1 MTTSTTKQGLD
12 SEAGLND
19 RRGNSPESNN
29 ARSTP
34 SANRRRRRRRNGHL
48 RRGNN
53 GQSPSAPSA
62 LSPDNLVRDR
72 QFGSLPV
79 SRLVSSALHDLGYAA
94 PTPIQEQ
101 IIPAMLEGEDLV
113 GQAQT
118 GTGKTAAFGIPLAE
132 TLDPGEGHVQSVVLT
147 PTRELAVQVS
157 EELRSLC
164 RYRELRV
171 VTVYGGQSINRQL
184 DALQK
189 GAHIVVGTPGRILDH
204 LRRRTLRLDRVRTVV
219 LDEADEMLDIGFADD
234 IERILRF
241 TPSSRQT
248 ALFSA
253 TMPTA
258 IHRMVYRH
266 LKDPTWVRI
275 GGEAEPVKQ
284 VRQVYYEVASRD
296 KNAGLEELLES
307 GHSTGLGQPSDGQTL
322 IFRRTQKGVERLE
335 DYLRR
340 PGTSVRGIHGGLSQR
355 ERDNVMSAFRTGRL
369 ELLVAT
375 NLAARGLDIPA
386 ISRVINFDT
395 PQSVEEYVHRIGR
408 TSRMG
413 RPGTAITFVGEW
425 EFDDFEPI
433 QRHVGDDLEQGRLAR
448 YS

>member
-1 MTTSTTKQGLD
+1 VNDKPGNTQASKD
-12 SEAGLND
+12 SH
-19 RRGNSPESNN
+19 
-29 ARSTP
+29 STP
-34 SANRRRRRRRNGHL
+34 PTYRRRRSNRNDHRPL
-48 RRGNN
+48 GNN
-53 GQSPSAPSA
+53 GQRPPAPPVPSSDD
-62 LSPDNLVRDR
+62 LTRDQ
-72 QFGSLPV
+72 QFGSLRV
-79 SRLVSSALHDLGYAA
+79 SRPVSSALKDLGYAA

-101 IIPAMLEGEDLV
+101 IIPAMLEGKDLV

-132 TLDPGEGHVQSVVLT
+132 TQDPGEFHVQSVVLT
-147 PTRELAVQVS
+147 PTRELAVQVG

-164 RYRELRV
+164 KYRGLKV
-171 VTVYGGQSINRQL
+171 VTVYGGQSMNVQL
-184 DALQK
+184 EAVEK
-189 GAHIVVGTPGRILDH
+189 GVHIVVGTPGRVLDH
-204 LRRRTLRLDRVRTVV
+204 LGRRTLRMDRVRTVV

-241 TPSSRQT
+241 TPSSHQT

-253 TMPTA
+253 TMPGA

-266 LKDPTWVRI
+266 LNDPKWVRI
-275 GGEAEPVKQ
+275 GGEAAPVEQ

-296 KNAGLEELLES
+296 KNAGLAELLES
-307 GHSTGLGQPSDGQTL
+307 GYSNGSDTADKGQTL
-322 IFRRTQKGVERLE
+322 IFRRTQRGVERLV

-340 PGTSVRGIHGGLSQR
+340 RGASIRGIHGGLSQNQ
-355 ERDNVMSAFRTGRL
+355 RDGVMSAFRAGRL

-375 NLAARGLDIPA
+375 NVAARGLDIPA
-386 ISRVINFDT
+386 ISCVINFDT
-395 PQSVEEYVHRIGR
+395 PQNVEEYVHRIGR

-433 QRHVGDDLEQGRLAR
+433 RRHVGDDLEQGRLAR

>member
-1 MTTSTTKQGLD
+1 MD
-12 SEAGLND
+12 D
-19 RRGNSPESNN
+19 RPGNSRGWNN

-34 SANRRRRRRRNGHL
+34 TAH
-48 RRGNN
+48 RRGGKRRSGHHPRRNN
-53 GQSPSAPSA
+53 GQRPPAPSG
-62 LSPDNLVRDR
+62 LSSDDLARDR
-72 QFGSLPV
+72 QFGSLRV
-79 SRLVSSALHDLGYAA
+79 SQLVFSALQDLGYAT
-94 PTPIQEQ
+94 PMPIQEQ

-132 TLDPGEGHVQSVVLT
+132 TSDPRERHVQAVVLT

-164 RYRELRV
+164 RYRGLRV
-171 VTVYGGQSINRQL
+171 VTVYGGQSMNRQL
-184 DALQK
+184 DALKK
-189 GAHIVVGTPGRILDH
+189 GVHIVVGTPGRMLDH
-204 LRRRTLRLDRVRTVV
+204 LGRGTLRLDRIRTAV

-234 IERILRF
+234 IDRILRF
-241 TPSSRQT
+241 TPPSRQT

-253 TMPTA
+253 TMPKA
-258 IHRMVYRH
+258 IHRMVYHH
-266 LKDPTWVRI
+266 LKHPTWVRI
-275 GGEAEPVKQ
+275 GGEAKPVEQ
-284 VRQVYYEVASRD
+284 VRQIYYQVASRD
-296 KNAGLEELLES
+296 KNAGLEELLERD
-307 GHSTGLGQPSDGQTL
+307 HSTGSDQAGDGQTL
-322 IFRRTQKGVERLE
+322 IFRRTQRGVERLV

-340 PGTSVRGIHGGLSQR
+340 RGASVRGMHGRLSQR
-355 ERDNVMSAFRTGRL
+355 QRDTVMSAFRAGHL
-369 ELLVAT
+369 KLLVAT

-395 PQSVEEYVHRIGR
+395 PQNVEEYVHRIGR

-425 EFDDFEPI
+425 ELDDFEPI
-433 QRHVGDDLEQGRLAR
+433 QRHVGDVLERGRLAR

>member
-1 MTTSTTKQGLD
+1 M
-12 SEAGLND
+12 ND
-19 RRGNSPESNN
+19 RPGNPQASND

-34 SANRRRRRRRNGHL
+34 AVYRRRRSRRDGH
-48 RRGNN
+48 RPRGHN
-53 GQSPSAPSA
+53 GQRPPAPST
-62 LSPDNLVRDR
+62 LSSDDLVRDR
-72 QFGSLPV
+72 PFGSLRV
-79 SRLVSSALHDLGYAA
+79 SQPVSSALHDLGYAT

-101 IIPAMLEGEDLV
+101 IIPPMLEGEDVV

-132 TLDPGEGHVQSVVLT
+132 TLDTGERHVQSVVLT

-164 RYRELRV
+164 RHRGLRV

-189 GAHIVVGTPGRILDH
+189 GAHIVVGTPGRMLDH
-204 LRRRTLRLDRVRTVV
+204 LGRRTLRLDRVRTAI

-234 IERILRF
+234 IEQILRS
-241 TPSSRQT
+241 TPPSRQT

-253 TMPTA
+253 TMPQA
-258 IHRMVYRH
+258 IHRMAYRH
-266 LKDPTWVRI
+266 LKHPRWVRI
-275 GGEAEPVKQ
+275 GGEAEPVEQ

-296 KNAGLEELLES
+296 KNAGLDELLEC
-307 GHSTGLGQPSDGQTL
+307 GHSTDLDQAGDGQTL
-322 IFRRTQKGVERLE
+322 IFRRTQRGVERLVN
-335 DYLRR
+335 YLRR
-340 PGTSVRGIHGGLSQR
+340 RGASVRGIHGGLSQR
-355 ERDNVMSAFRTGRL
+355 ERDAAMGAFRAGDL
-369 ELLVAT
+369 KLLVAT
-375 NLAARGLDIPA
+375 NVAARGLDIPA

-395 PQSVEEYVHRIGR
+395 PQNVEEYVHRIGR

-425 EFDDFEPI
+425 ELDDFEPI
-433 QRHVGDDLEQGRLAR
+433 QRHAGDDLEQGRLAL

>member
-1 MTTSTTKQGLD
+1 MND
-12 SEAGLND
+12 SP
-19 RRGNSPESNN
+19 GNSQSSND

-34 SANRRRRRRRNGHL
+34 AAYRRRRRRRNGH
-48 RRGNN
+48 RPPENN
-53 GQSPSAPSA
+53 GQRPPAPSTPSSDGIA
-62 LSPDNLVRDR
+62 PDRN
-72 QFGSLPV
+72 FGDLRVSQPV
-79 SRLVSSALHDLGYAA
+79 YSALEDLGYST
-94 PTPIQEQ
+94 PTPTQEQ
-101 IIPAMLEGEDLV
+101 TIPAMLEGKDLV

-132 TLDPGEGHVQSVVLT
+132 TLDPGERHVQSVVLT

-164 RYRELRV
+164 RYRGLRV
-171 VTVYGGQSINRQL
+171 VTVYGGNSMSLQL
-184 DALQK
+184 NALQK

-204 LRRRTLRLDRVRTVV
+204 LGRRTLRLDLVRTAV

-234 IERILRF
+234 IDRILRF
-241 TPSSRQT
+241 TPTSRQT

-253 TMPTA
+253 TMPAA

-266 LKDPTWVRI
+266 LKNHPTWVRI
-275 GGEAEPVKQ
+275 GGEAEPVEQ
-284 VRQVYYEVASRD
+284 VRQIYYEVASRD

-307 GHSTGLGQPSDGQTL
+307 GHSTNVDQAGDGQTL
-322 IFRRTQKGVERLE
+322 IFRRTQRGVERLV

-340 PGTSVRGIHGGLSQR
+340 RGVSVRGIHGGLSQSQ
-355 ERDNVMSAFRTGRL
+355 RDSVMGAFRSGRL

-395 PQSVEEYVHRIGR
+395 PQNVEEYVHRIGR

-433 QRHVGDDLEQGRLAR
+433 QQHVGDHLEQGRLAF

>member
-1 MTTSTTKQGLD
+1 MNERPSNSQAPNSARSMPTTY
-12 SEAGLND
+12 
-19 RRGNSPESNN
+19 RRG
-29 ARSTP
+29 RS
-34 SANRRRRRRRNGHL
+34 RRNGHHP
-48 RRGNN
+48 RVNN
-53 GQSPSAPSA
+53 EQRPPAPLAPSSEDLA
-62 LSPDNLVRDR
+62 RDR
-72 QFGSLPV
+72 QFGSLRV
-79 SRLVSSALHDLGYAA
+79 SQLVSAALQDLGYSA

-101 IIPAMLEGEDLV
+101 TIPAMLQGEDLV

-132 TLDPGEGHVQSVVLT
+132 TLDPEQRHVQSVVLT
-147 PTRELAVQVS
+147 PTRELAIQVS

-164 RYRELRV
+164 RYRGLRV
-171 VTVYGGQSINRQL
+171 ATVYGGQAINRQL
-184 DALQK
+184 DALKK
-189 GAHIVVGTPGRILDH
+189 GVHIVVGTPGRMLDH
-204 LRRRTLRLDRVRTVV
+204 LGRRTLRLDRVQTAV

-253 TMPTA
+253 TMPKA

-266 LKDPTWVRI
+266 LKHPTWVRI
-275 GGEAEPVKQ
+275 GGEAKPVEQ

-296 KNAGLEELLES
+296 KNAGLEELLEN
-307 GHSTGLGQPSDGQTL
+307 GHSTGLHHGGGGQTL
-322 IFRRTQKGVERLE
+322 IFRRTQRGVERLV

-340 PGTSVRGIHGGLSQR
+340 RGASVRGIHGRLSQGQ
-355 ERDNVMSAFRTGRL
+355 RDAVMSAFRAGRL

-375 NLAARGLDIPA
+375 NLAARGLDIPT

-395 PQSVEEYVHRIGR
+395 PQNVEEYVHRIGR

-425 EFDDFEPI
+425 ELDDFEPI
-433 QRHVGDDLEQGRLAR
+433 QRHVGADLEQRRLAL

>member
-1 MTTSTTKQGLD
+1 M
-12 SEAGLND
+12 ND
-19 RRGNSPESNN
+19 RTGDSQASND

-34 SANRRRRRRRNGHL
+34 TTYRRRRNRRNGH
-48 RRGNN
+48 RPPGNN
-53 GQSPSAPSA
+53 GQRPPAPSA
-62 LSPDNLVRDR
+62 LSSDDLARDR
-72 QFGSLPV
+72 QFGGLRV
-79 SRLVSSALHDLGYAA
+79 SQPVSSALQDLGYAA

-101 IIPAMLEGEDLV
+101 TIPSMLEGDDLV

-132 TLDPGEGHVQSVVLT
+132 TLDPGERHVQSVVLT

-164 RYRELRV
+164 RYRGLRV
-171 VTVYGGQSINRQL
+171 VTVYGGQSINLQL

-204 LRRRTLRLDRVRTVV
+204 LGRRTLRLDRVRTAV

-241 TPSSRQT
+241 TPPSRQT

-266 LKDPTWVRI
+266 LKHPTWVRI
-275 GGEAEPVKQ
+275 GGEAEPVEQ
-284 VRQVYYEVASRD
+284 VRQIYYQVASRD

-307 GHSTGLGQPSDGQTL
+307 GHSAGLDQTGDGQTL
-322 IFRRTQKGVERLE
+322 IFRRTQRGVERLV

-340 PGTSVRGIHGGLSQR
+340 RGASVRGIHGRLSQR
-355 ERDNVMSAFRTGRL
+355 QRDTVMSAFRAGRL

-395 PQSVEEYVHRIGR
+395 PQNVEEYVHRIGR

-425 EFDDFEPI
+425 ELDDFESI
-433 QRHVGDDLEQGRLAR
+433 QRHVGDDLERGRLAR

>member
-19 RRGNSPESNN
+19 RRGNSPGSNN

-34 SANRRRRRRRNGHL
+34 SAYRRRRRRRNGHL

-53 GQSPSAPSA
+53 GQSPPASSA

-79 SRLVSSALHDLGYAA
+79 SRLVFSALQELGYAA

-101 IIPAMLEGEDLV
+101 TIPAMLEGEDLV

-118 GTGKTAAFGIPLAE
+118 GTGKTAAYGIPLAE
-132 TLDPGEGHVQSVVLT
+132 TLNPGERHVQSVVLT

-164 RYRELRV
+164 KYRGLSV
-171 VTVYGGQSINRQL
+171 VTVYGGQSMNRQL

-204 LRRRTLRLDRVRTVV
+204 LGRRTLRLDRVRTAV
-219 LDEADEMLDIGFADD
+219 LDEADKMLDIGFADD

-248 ALFSA
+248 VFFSA

-266 LKDPTWVRI
+266 LKQPRWVRI
-275 GGEAEPVKQ
+275 GREAEPVKQ

-307 GHSTGLGQPSDGQTL
+307 GHSTGLDQASDGQTL
-322 IFRRTQKGVERLE
+322 IFRRTQKGVERLV

-340 PGTSVRGIHGGLSQR
+340 RGASVKGIHGGLNQR
-355 ERDNVMSAFRTGRL
+355 ERDTVMSAFRAGRL

-395 PQSVEEYVHRIGR
+395 PQNVEEYVHRIGR

-433 QRHVGDDLEQGRLAR
+433 QRHVGHDLEQGRLAR

>member
-1 MTTSTTKQGLD
+1 
-12 SEAGLND
+12 
-19 RRGNSPESNN
+19 
-29 ARSTP
+29 
-34 SANRRRRRRRNGHL
+34 
-48 RRGNN
+48 
-53 GQSPSAPSA
+53 
-62 LSPDNLVRDR
+62 
-72 QFGSLPV
+72 
-79 SRLVSSALHDLGYAA
+79 
-94 PTPIQEQ
+94 
-101 IIPAMLEGEDLV
+101 MLEGQDLV

-118 GTGKTAAFGIPLAE
+118 GTGKTTAFGIPLVE
-132 TLDPGEGHVQSVVLT
+132 TLDPGDRHVQSVVLT

-157 EELRSLC
+157 KELGSLSS
-164 RYRELRV
+164 YRGLRV
-171 VTVYGGQSINRQL
+171 VTVYGGQSIKRQL
-184 DALQK
+184 DALRK

-204 LRRRTLRLDRVRTVV
+204 LGRRTLRLDRVRTAV

-241 TPSSRQT
+241 TPSNRQT

-266 LKDPTWVRI
+266 LKNPTWVRLV
-275 GGEAEPVKQ
+275 ERARPVEQ
-284 VRQVYYEVASRD
+284 VRQLYYEVASRD
-296 KNAGLEELLES
+296 KNSGLVELLES
-307 GHSTGLGQPSDGQTL
+307 SNTTDSDEAGDGQTL
-322 IFRRTQKGVERLE
+322 IFRRTQRGVERLV

-340 PGTSVRGIHGGLSQR
+340 RGASVRGIHGSLSQR
-355 ERDNVMSAFRTGRL
+355 ERDDVMGAFRAGRL

-375 NLAARGLDIPA
+375 NVAARGLDIPA

-395 PQSVEEYVHRIGR
+395 PQNVEEYVHRIGR

-413 RPGTAITFVGEW
+413 RPGTAITFVSEW

-433 QRHVGDDLEQGRLAR
+433 QRHVGDDLERGRLAR

>member
-1 MTTSTTKQGLD
+1 M
-12 SEAGLND
+12 ND
-19 RRGNSPESNN
+19 RSDNSQASND

-34 SANRRRRRRRNGHL
+34 AAYRPRGRRRNDH
-48 RRGNN
+48 RPHRSD
-53 GQSPSAPSA
+53 GQSPSAPTAPSSDDLA
-62 LSPDNLVRDR
+62 RDR
-72 QFGSLPV
+72 QFGGLRV
-79 SRLVSSALHDLGYAA
+79 SRLVSSALWDLGYIT

-101 IIPAMLEGEDLV
+101 TIPAMLEGEDLV

-132 TLDPGEGHVQSVVLT
+132 TLDSGEKHVQSIVLT

-164 RYRELRV
+164 RYRGLRV
-171 VTVYGGQSINRQL
+171 VTLYGGNSMNGQL

-189 GAHIVVGTPGRILDH
+189 GANIVVGTPGRILDH
-204 LRRRTLRLDRVRTVV
+204 LGRRTLRLDRVRTAV
-219 LDEADEMLDIGFADD
+219 LDEADEMLNIGFADD
-234 IERILRF
+234 IEQILRF

-253 TMPTA
+253 TMPKA
-258 IHRMVYRH
+258 IHSMVYRH
-266 LKDPTWVRI
+266 LKHPRWVRI
-275 GGEAEPVKQ
+275 GGEAEPVEH
-284 VRQVYYEVASRD
+284 VRQIYYEVASQD

-307 GHSTGLGQPSDGQTL
+307 GHSTNLDQAGNGQTL
-322 IFRRTQKGVERLE
+322 IFRRTQRGVERLV

-340 PGTSVRGIHGGLSQR
+340 RGTSVRGIHGRLSQGQ
-355 ERDNVMSAFRTGRL
+355 RDAVMNAFRAGRL
-369 ELLVAT
+369 KLLVAT

-386 ISRVINFDT
+386 ISLVINFDT
-395 PQSVEEYVHRIGR
+395 PQNVEEYVHRIGR

-413 RPGTAITFVGEW
+413 RPGTAITFVGES

-433 QRHVGDDLEQGRLAR
+433 QRHAGADLERGRLAI

>member
-1 MTTSTTKQGLD
+1 MNARPD
-12 SEAGLND
+12 
-19 RRGNSPESNN
+19 NSQASNN
-29 ARSTP
+29 APSTP
-34 SANRRRRRRRNGHL
+34 TPYRRRRSRRKGHL
-48 RRGNN
+48 QRGNN
-53 GQSPSAPSA
+53 GQSRPAPPA
-62 LSPDNLVRDR
+62 LRSSDLVRD
-72 QFGSLPV
+72 QEFGSLRVSNLV
-79 SRLVSSALHDLGYAA
+79 SRALRDLGYAA

-101 IIPAMLEGEDLV
+101 TIPAMLKGEDFV

-132 TLDPGEGHVQSVVLT
+132 TLDPGERHVQSVVLT

-157 EELRSLC
+157 EELSRLC
-164 RYRELRV
+164 KYRGLRV

-189 GAHIVVGTPGRILDH
+189 GAHIVVGTPGRMLDH
-204 LRRRTLRLDRVRTVV
+204 LGRRTLRLDRVRTAV

-241 TPSSRQT
+241 THHSRQT

-253 TMPTA
+253 TMPAA
-258 IHRMVYRH
+258 IHHMVYRH
-266 LKDPTWVRI
+266 LKHPTWVRI
-275 GGEAEPVKQ
+275 GGEAEPVEQ
-284 VRQVYYEVASRD
+284 VRQVYYEVATQD
-296 KNAGLEELLES
+296 KNAGLEELLEDD
-307 GHSTGLGQPSDGQTL
+307 HSTSSDKAGDGQTL
-322 IFRRTQKGVERLE
+322 IFRRTQRGVESLV

-340 PGTSVRGIHGGLSQR
+340 RGASVRGIHGGLRQGQR
-355 ERDNVMSAFRTGRL
+355 DAVMNAFRAGRL
-369 ELLVAT
+369 KLLVAT
-375 NLAARGLDIPA
+375 NVAARGLDIPA

-395 PQSVEEYVHRIGR
+395 PQNVEEYVHRIGR

-433 QRHVGDDLEQGRLAR
+433 QRHIGDDLEQGRLAL

>member
-1 MTTSTTKQGLD
+1 MKD
-12 SEAGLND
+12 SPGSSQA
-19 RRGNSPESNN
+19 SNN
-29 ARSTP
+29 ARSAPT
-34 SANRRRRRRRNGHL
+34 AHHRRGDHRNGY
-48 RRGNN
+48 RPSGDN
-53 GQSPSAPSA
+53 GQRPPAPSA
-62 LSPDNLVRDR
+62 LSSDDLARDR
-72 QFGSLPV
+72 QFGGLRVSQPV
-79 SRLVSSALHDLGYAA
+79 FSALKDLGYAT

-101 IIPAMLEGEDLV
+101 TIPAMLGGGEDLV
-113 GQAQT
+113 GQSQT

-132 TLDPGEGHVQSVVLT
+132 TLDPAERHVQSVVLT

-157 EELRSLC
+157 EELRTLC
-164 RYRELRV
+164 RYRGLRV
-171 VTVYGGQSINRQL
+171 VTVYGGQSMNRQL

-204 LRRRTLRLDRVRTVV
+204 LGRRTLRLDHVRTAV

-241 TPSSRQT
+241 TPPSRQT

-258 IHRMVYRH
+258 IRSMVYRH
-266 LKDPTWVRI
+266 LKNPTWVRL
-275 GGEAEPVKQ
+275 GGEAEPVEQ
-284 VRQVYYEVASRD
+284 VRQIYYQVASRD
-296 KNAGLEELLES
+296 KNAGLEELLKS
-307 GHSTGLGQPSDGQTL
+307 GHSTNLDEGGGGQTL
-322 IFRRTQKGVERLE
+322 IFRRTQRGVERLV

-340 PGTSVRGIHGGLSQR
+340 RGASVRGIHGRLSQGQ
-355 ERDNVMSAFRTGRL
+355 RDAVMGAFRAGRL
-369 ELLVAT
+369 KLLVAT

-395 PQSVEEYVHRIGR
+395 PQNVEEYVHRIGR

-425 EFDDFEPI
+425 ELDDFELI
-433 QRHVGDDLEQGRLAR
+433 QRHVGDNLERGRLAR

>member
-1 MTTSTTKQGLD
+1 M
-12 SEAGLND
+12 
-19 RRGNSPESNN
+19 
-29 ARSTP
+29 
-34 SANRRRRRRRNGHL
+34 
-48 RRGNN
+48 
-53 GQSPSAPSA
+53 A
-62 LSPDNLVRDR
+62 LSPDDLARD
-72 QFGSLPV
+72 QPFGSLRV
-79 SRLVSSALHDLGYAA
+79 SQEVSSALQDLGYTA

-101 IIPAMLEGEDLV
+101 TIPVMLEGKDLV

-118 GTGKTAAFGIPLAE
+118 GTGKTAAFGIPMAE
-132 TLDPGEGHVQSVVLT
+132 ILDPGERHVQSVVLT

-164 RYRELRV
+164 KNRGLRV
-171 VTVYGGQSINRQL
+171 VTVYGGQSMNRQL
-184 DALQK
+184 DALQI

-204 LRRRTLRLDRVRTVV
+204 LGRRTLRLDRVQTAV

-241 TPSSRQT
+241 TPPSRQT

-253 TMPTA
+253 TMPSA

-266 LKDPTWVRI
+266 LKHPTWVRI
-275 GGEAEPVKQ
+275 GGEAEPVEQ
-284 VRQVYYEVASRD
+284 VRQVYYEVASQD

-307 GHSTGLGQPSDGQTL
+307 GHSTGSDQAGAGQTL
-322 IFRRTQKGVERLE
+322 IFRRTQRGVERLV

-340 PGTSVRGIHGGLSQR
+340 RGTSVRGIHGRLSQHQ
-355 ERDNVMSAFRTGRL
+355 RDAVMGAFRSGRL

-395 PQSVEEYVHRIGR
+395 PQNVEEYVHRIGR

-433 QRHVGDDLEQGRLAR
+433 QRHLGDDLERGKLELYSNPAR
-448 YS
+448 

>member
-1 MTTSTTKQGLD
+1 MDD
-12 SEAGLND
+12 SRD
-19 RRGNSPESNN
+19 NSPASNT
-29 ARSTP
+29 ARFTP
-34 SANRRRRRRRNGHL
+34 TAHRGRGDHRNGH
-48 RRGNN
+48 RPSGNN
-53 GQSPSAPSA
+53 GQRPPARSVLSSDHLARDLQFGGLRVSQPVFSA
-62 LSPDNLVRDR
+62 L
-72 QFGSLPV
+72 Q
-79 SRLVSSALHDLGYAA
+79 DLGYAA

-101 IIPAMLEGEDLV
+101 TIPALLQGEDLV

-132 TLDPGEGHVQSVVLT
+132 TLDPGERHVQSVVLT
-147 PTRELAVQVS
+147 PTRELAIQVS

-171 VTVYGGQSINRQL
+171 VTVYGGQSMNRQL

-189 GAHIVVGTPGRILDH
+189 GAHIVVGTPGRIQDH
-204 LRRRTLRLDRVRTVV
+204 LGRRTLRLDRVRTAV

-241 TPSSRQT
+241 TPHSRQT

-253 TMPTA
+253 TMPAA

-266 LKDPTWVRI
+266 LKHPTWVRL
-275 GGEAEPVKQ
+275 GGEAEPVEQ
-284 VRQVYYEVASRD
+284 VRQIYYEVASRD
-296 KNAGLEELLES
+296 KNAGLEEILES
-307 GHSTGLGQPSDGQTL
+307 GHSMGSHQAGDGQTL
-322 IFRRTQKGVERLE
+322 IFRRTQRGVERLV

-340 PGTSVRGIHGGLSQR
+340 RGASVRGIHGGLSQR
-355 ERDNVMSAFRTGRL
+355 QRDAVMGAFRAGNL

-386 ISRVINFDT
+386 IARVVNFDT
-395 PQSVEEYVHRIGR
+395 PQNVEEYVHRIGR

-425 EFDDFEPI
+425 EFDAFEPI
-433 QRHVGDDLEQGRLAR
+433 QRHIGDDMERGKLAR

>member
-1 MTTSTTKQGLD
+1 MPSFD
-12 SEAGLND
+12 D
-19 RRGNSPESNN
+19 RTRDQEFG
-29 ARSTP
+29 A
-34 SANRRRRRRRNGHL
+34 L
-48 RRGNN
+48 R
-53 GQSPSAPSA
+53 
-62 LSPDNLVRDR
+62 
-72 QFGSLPV
+72 V
-79 SRLVSSALHDLGYAA
+79 SKLVSSALQGLGYTT

-101 IIPAMLEGEDLV
+101 TIPPMLDGEDLV

-132 TLDPGEGHVQSVVLT
+132 TLDPGERHVQAVVLT

-164 RYRELRV
+164 KYQALRV
-171 VTVYGGQSINRQL
+171 VTIYGGQSINPQL

-204 LRRRTLRLDRVRTVV
+204 LGRRTLLLDRVRTAV

-241 TPSSRQT
+241 TPTSRQT

-266 LKDPTWVRI
+266 LKQPTWVRI
-275 GGEAEPVKQ
+275 GGEAEPVDQ

-296 KNAGLEELLES
+296 KNAGLQELLKS
-307 GHSTGLGQPSDGQTL
+307 GHSTDSEQAGDGQTL
-322 IFRRTQKGVERLE
+322 IFRRTQRGVEKLV

-340 PGTSVRGIHGGLSQR
+340 RGTSVRGIHGGLSQGQ
-355 ERDNVMSAFRTGRL
+355 RDSAMKAFRAGGL
-369 ELLVAT
+369 KLLVAT
-375 NLAARGLDIPA
+375 NVAARGLDIPA

-395 PQSVEEYVHRIGR
+395 PQNVEEYVHRIGR

-433 QRHVGDDLEQGRLAR
+433 QRHVGDDLERGKLAL

>member
-34 SANRRRRRRRNGHL
+34 SAYRRRRRRRNGH
-48 RRGNN
+48 RPRGNN
-53 GQSPSAPSA
+53 GQSLPAPSA

-72 QFGSLPV
+72 QFGTLLV
-79 SRLVSSALHDLGYAA
+79 SQLVSSALHDLGYAA

-132 TLDPGEGHVQSVVLT
+132 ILDPGEGHVQSVVLT

-171 VTVYGGQSINRQL
+171 VTVYGGQSMKRQL

-275 GGEAEPVKQ
+275 GREAEPVEQ
-284 VRQVYYEVASRD
+284 VRQIYYEVASRD

-307 GHSTGLGQPSDGQTL
+307 GHSTGLGRASDGQTL
-322 IFRRTQKGVERLE
+322 IFRRTQKGVERLV

-340 PGTSVRGIHGGLSQR
+340 RGASVRGIHGGLSQR

-395 PQSVEEYVHRIGR
+395 PQNVEEYVHRIGR

>member
-1 MTTSTTKQGLD
+1 M
-12 SEAGLND
+12 ND
-19 RRGNSPESNN
+19 RSGNSQASND

-34 SANRRRRRRRNGHL
+34 TAHRRRRGRRNGHRPAGGDRERL
-48 RRGNN
+48 
-53 GQSPSAPSA
+53 PEPPA
-62 LSPDNLVRDR
+62 LSSDDLVRDR
-72 QFGSLPV
+72 QFGGLRV
-79 SRLVSSALHDLGYAA
+79 SQPVSSALQDLGYAT

-101 IIPAMLEGEDLV
+101 AIPAMLDGEDLV

-118 GTGKTAAFGIPLAE
+118 GTGKTAAFGVPLAE
-132 TLDPGEGHVQSVVLT
+132 TLDPGERHVQSIVLT

-157 EELRSLC
+157 EELRTLC
-164 RYRELRV
+164 KYRGLRV
-171 VTVYGGQSINRQL
+171 VTVYGGQSMNIQL

-204 LRRRTLRLDRVRTVV
+204 LGRRTLRLDHVRTAV

-241 TPSSRQT
+241 TPPSRQT

-258 IHRMVYRH
+258 IRRMVYRH
-266 LKDPTWVRI
+266 LKRPMWVRI
-275 GGEAEPVKQ
+275 GGEAEPVEQ
-284 VRQVYYEVASRD
+284 VRQIYYEVASRD
-296 KNAGLEELLES
+296 KNAGLEEILES
-307 GHSTGLGQPSDGQTL
+307 GHSMGSHQAGDGQTL
-322 IFRRTQKGVERLE
+322 IFRRTQRGVERLV

-340 PGTSVRGIHGGLSQR
+340 RGVSVRAIHGGLSQHQ
-355 ERDNVMSAFRTGRL
+355 RDAAMSAFRAGSL
-369 ELLVAT
+369 GLLVAT
-375 NLAARGLDIPA
+375 NLAARGIDIPA

-395 PQSVEEYVHRIGR
+395 PQNVEEYVHRIGR

-433 QRHVGDDLEQGRLAR
+433 QRHIGDDMERGRLAL